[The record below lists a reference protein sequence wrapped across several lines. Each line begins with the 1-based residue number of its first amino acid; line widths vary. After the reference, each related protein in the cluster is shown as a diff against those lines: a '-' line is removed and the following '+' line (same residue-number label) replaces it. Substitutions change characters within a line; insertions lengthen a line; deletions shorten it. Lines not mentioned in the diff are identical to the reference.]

1 MRFVLRTAV
10 AEPPETVFPVFGEA
24 AFVQSLAPRLM
35 GLRVVRI
42 GLALGDEIEVRFTGL
57 GPRGPWVSRIV
68 ELERVQGSIWFT
80 DRSIE
85 LPWPFSAFRH
95 HHGFEAT
102 DGGTTLVDDV
112 TFSVRPWL
120 LAPFVYPVL
129 RLSFAGRRHVYRR
142 RFGAPQKST
151 PTIAARGG

>member
-1 MRFVLRTAV
+1 V

-42 GLALGDEIEVRFTGL
+42 GLELGDEIEVRFTGL
-57 GPRGPWVSRIV
+57 GPRGPWVSRII
-68 ELERVQGSIWFT
+68 ELDRVDRSIWFT
-80 DRSIE
+80 DQSIR
-85 LPWPFSAFRH
+85 LPKPFSAFRH

-129 RLSFAGRRHVYRR
+129 RLSFALRRSDYRR
-142 RFGAPQKST
+142 RFGPPQKSA
-151 PTIAARGG
+151 PTIASRGG